1 MRAKDK
7 VERLAQEIKEKERQE
22 SMARQHRHQD
32 TVAQSR
38 QASTRGP
45 FRDFPRG
52 GRVAESR
59 PGAREWRER
68 RKPSRAIP
76 LPAAG
81 Q

>member
-32 TVAQSR
+32 TVAQS
-38 QASTRGP
+38 GP